1 MKKVKILVSLGL
13 MDGERSLSP
22 APGSVIELSDAIAQ
36 NLIDVGYAEAAD
48 ENTVDE
54 SIPLPDE
61 PGEPAPKP
69 KKKKKADDGSS
80 D

>member
-1 MKKVKILVSLGL
+1 MKVKILVSLGVI
-13 MDGERSLSP
+13 DNGKDYSP
-22 APGSVIELSDAIAQ
+22 APGSIIELSDATAQ

-48 ENTVDE
+48 ENTVDDA
-54 SIPLPDE
+54 IPQPDE

-69 KKKKKADDGSS
+69 KKKKKADDGNP